1 LVGDEVADGAF
12 GRDPSSGTWTLGR
25 PRRRN
30 QPFGDETIDGSR
42 LIERNEPSDSLT
54 MIRDGH
60 FLAIANDVQV
70 AAEMISEFSY
80 PGFHHTIMALSGEE
94 I

>member
-1 LVGDEVADGAF
+1 LVGDEVADGAV
-12 GRDPSSGTWTLGR
+12 GRDPSSGPWTLGR
-25 PRRRN
+25 PRWRN
-30 QPFGDETIDGSR
+30 QPFGDETIDGSG
-42 LIERNEPSDSLT
+42 LIERNEPGDRFT

-60 FLAIANDVQV
+60 FLAIANGVQV

-80 PGFHHTIMALSGEE
+80 PGFHRTIVALSGKE